1 MPENTALDIDVVYTW
16 VNHQDKAWQVM
27 YRAACDARP
36 EDVSEHESAN
46 TLARFQ
52 NRNELLYSIKSV
64 KKYAPWVRNIFVV
77 SNCEMP
83 VVLADDGQVRWVSHE
98 DIFPDISVLPN
109 FNSRAIETNLHHIEG
124 LSEHFLYFNDDFFL
138 CRSVSKDDFFAPD
151 GKVFVFPSKH
161 DMPYEK
167 PGVLSPFEHGALNA
181 CRLITEDSGY
191 VPQKRLHHAPYVLT
205 RSSLYEL
212 ESSYQALIDATRTHR
227 FRDNSDIPLA
237 TSLHAYYAVA
247 HQRGELR
254 DIPCRYVDIGDPLF
268 LLLVHRF
275 SPLRRG
281 KYMIFCMNEITE
293 LRRFSKLRDRIVARL
308 LETMF
313 GA

>member
-1 MPENTALDIDVVYTW
+1 MDIDVVYTW

-27 YRAACDARP
+27 YRAACDARS

-52 NRNELLYSIKSV
+52 SRNELLYSIKSV

-83 VVLADDGQVRWVSHE
+83 VVLKGDSHVSWVAHE
-98 DIFPDISVLPN
+98 DIFPDTSVLPN

-138 CRSVSKDDFFAPD
+138 CRPVSRDDFFSPD
-151 GKVFVFPSKH
+151 GKIFVFPSKH

-167 PGVLSPFEHGALNA
+167 TGVLSPFEHGALNA
-181 CRLITEDSGY
+181 CRLVTEDTGY

-205 RSSLYEL
+205 RGSLYEL
-212 ESSYQALIDATRTHR
+212 ESKYQALIDATRTHK

-254 DIPCRYVDIGDPLF
+254 EIPCRYVDIGDPLF

-281 KYMIFCMNEITE
+281 KYMVFCMNEITE
-293 LRRFSKLRDRIVARL
+293 IRRFAKLRDRVVARL
-308 LETMF
+308 LENMF
-313 GA
+313 GT